1 MLRLLR
7 QLSTGD
13 RIPRDREGQPAIP
26 LPALTVSANQMIQ
39 RALVDLRVLGVGRWV
54 TKAHTDVAFP
64 YLREIVDSWQMNRWA
79 VFRVDRTRFALI
91 AGTSEYTIGPGGTL
105 LVKDTP
111 NSVATAPLSFKPH
124 WLTSAKSNQPGED
137 FEYPVTMWSRRRW
150 LDERQ
155 KGLDDERPR
164 AIYMEAGITNNTVH
178 LWPVPESPAYD
189 LILGLPVTFSAF
201 ADLDTQYPLQPMFVT
216 E

>member
-1 MLRLLR
+1 MP
-7 QLSTGD
+7 
-13 RIPRDREGQPAIP
+13 I
-26 LPALTVSANQMIQ
+26 TVSANQMIA
-39 RALVDLRVLGVGRWV
+39 RALVDLRVLGIGRSV

-91 AGTSEYTIGPGGTL
+91 AGTSEYTLGPGGTL

-111 NSVATAPLSFKPH
+111 NSVATEPLSFKPH

-137 FEYPVTMWSRRRW
+137 FEYPVTIWTRRRW

-164 AIYMEAGITNNTVH
+164 AIYYGSGHHQQHSPSVACAGVASVRSDSRHARDVLRVRGSSTRNT
-178 LWPVPESPAYD
+178 PSRRA
-189 LILGLPVTFSAF
+189 TTTRSAPGS
-201 ADLDTQYPLQPMFVT
+201 ATRSACHWGSRPRR
-216 E
+216 